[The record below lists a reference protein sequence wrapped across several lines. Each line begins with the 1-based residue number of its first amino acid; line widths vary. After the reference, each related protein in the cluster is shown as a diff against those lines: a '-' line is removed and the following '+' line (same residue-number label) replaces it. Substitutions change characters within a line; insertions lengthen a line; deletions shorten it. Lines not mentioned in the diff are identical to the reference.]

1 MSHSSPP
8 ITHHGLAI
16 RYASSIASSPYRWSC
31 QARNFRARG
40 ENCSAI
46 DTILHLVQLL
56 IRRAEHVVPAHR
68 ACPRLAL
75 AVGQVAAAVLVGR
88 PTAVDTLTRVL
99 RTDYGHAA
107 DLAPHS
113 HPPRAAN
120 SRPRVSSSAAVSSTT
135 TICSE
140 SWVRMM
146 SNHLL
151 SAPPGPCKANCKG
164 SML

>member
-56 IRRAEHVVPAHR
+56 IRRVEHVVPAHR
-68 ACPRLAL
+68 ACPLLVL

-99 RTDYGHAA
+99 RADYGHAA

-113 HPPRAAN
+113 YPPLRPTAAGGTMGE
-120 SRPRVSSSAAVSSTT
+120 A
-135 TICSE
+135 I
-140 SWVRMM
+140 
-146 SNHLL
+146 
-151 SAPPGPCKANCKG
+151 GPN
-164 SML
+164 